1 VVVNLTVPH
10 FFCPRLDGEPEL
22 SLAVLEPPAR
32 QLQAPLLDWEGPAQ
46 QMQSSCVVWQAP
58 AQQLHAPLVDWD
70 TLRIE
75 ESRDEEGRIEIVD
88 DEVMYELLGFRA
100 EDAAQK
106 GCTTDVINDVDEHF
120 DTTGAANDV
129 DEDFDTTGAAND
141 VDEDFDTTGA
151 AIDVD
156 DYLPGERIVVHDPNG
171 PSLDLGSVYPNMKEF
186 RLAVRQFAIRAEFE
200 LHIVKTDPTRYI
212 ADCKGEGCNGER
224 CRWHLVGRRQPDGC
238 TVMVLTCI

>member
-1 VVVNLTVPH
+1 MVVNLTVPH
-10 FFCPRLDGEPEL
+10 FFCPRLNGEPEL
-22 SLAVLEPPAR
+22 SLAVVEPPAR

-129 DEDFDTTGAAND
+129 DEDFDTTEAAND
-141 VDEDFDTTGA
+141 VDEDFDTTRA
-151 AIDVD
+151 AINVD
-156 DYLPGERIVVHDPNG
+156 DYLPEERIVVHDPNG

-186 RLAVRQFAIRAEFE
+186 RLAVRQFAINEEFE
-200 LHIVKTDPTRYI
+200 LHIVKTDPSRYI
-212 ADCKGEGCNGER
+212 ADCKAEDCP
-224 CRWHLVGRRQPDGC
+224 WHLVRHRQPDGS
-238 TVMVLTCI
+238 TVMD

>member
-1 VVVNLTVPH
+1 
-10 FFCPRLDGEPEL
+10 
-22 SLAVLEPPAR
+22 
-32 QLQAPLLDWEGPAQ
+32 
-46 QMQSSCVVWQAP
+46 
-58 AQQLHAPLVDWD
+58 
-70 TLRIE
+70 LRIE

-106 GCTTDVINDVDEHF
+106 GCTTDVINDVDEDF

-186 RLAVRQFAIRAEFE
+186 RLAVRQFAIRVEFE

>member
-1 VVVNLTVPH
+1 MVVNLTVPH
-10 FFCPRLDGEPEL
+10 FFYPRLDGEPEL

-88 DEVMYELLGFRA
+88 DEVMNELLGFRA

-120 DTTGAANDV
+120 DTTGV
-129 DEDFDTTGAAND
+129 AND

-156 DYLPGERIVVHDPNG
+156 DYLPEERIVVHDPNG

-224 CRWHLVGRRQPDGC
+224 CRWHLVGRR
-238 TVMVLTCI
+238 

>member
-1 VVVNLTVPH
+1 
-10 FFCPRLDGEPEL
+10 
-22 SLAVLEPPAR
+22 
-32 QLQAPLLDWEGPAQ
+32 
-46 QMQSSCVVWQAP
+46 
-58 AQQLHAPLVDWD
+58 
-70 TLRIE
+70 LRIE

-156 DYLPGERIVVHDPNG
+156 DYLLGERIVVHDPNG

-212 ADCKGEGCNGER
+212 TDCKGEGCNGE
-224 CRWHLVGRRQPDGC
+224 
-238 TVMVLTCI
+238 